1 MRQRP
6 TPCEQAVYGNFP
18 FWNRGYAI
26 LARSANCRPE
36 WLSALKP
43 ACQRFG
49 ERPRDSVEARGI
61 FAIPLPHGPCM
72 IVGVFPNGRDDQG
85 RPGALVFHA
94 RFIPARAFRK
104 SGYNPFAFT
113 AGLSGDWSV
122 RDVDSVLPPGLLI
135 TDSSEPSEPAEEE
148 TVSGIVRAIV
158 NRKRVVVPSA
168 RPIDDLARGVWSRLP
183 ARARARASFATFA
196 YDNGNQ
202 FDLVALPGQR
212 AAGLA
217 QARDPSCLIVDLGDS
232 ATAFTA
238 DITVQPNRGDT
249 QQATMSQRSVMNQ
262 SIRPRFLGRILRS
275 ILPLMVLIGVLGC
288 AGGKEVTP
296 EAVKSARAV
305 WEKAGI
311 KDYDLELKIVSPTG
325 HYRSTV
331 RDGKVLKV
339 ESIQPDGRLLE
350 AHPGDPRFYSVNG
363 QFTNMV
369 EEIALSQ
376 SAEPFGQPK
385 GTKVVMRFDPDAE
398 LGYPHWYRRDVFGTN
413 RSVAIDIVKLE
424 PSKASP

>member
-1 MRQRP
+1 M
-6 TPCEQAVYGNFP
+6 
-18 FWNRGYAI
+18 
-26 LARSANCRPE
+26 
-36 WLSALKP
+36 
-43 ACQRFG
+43 
-49 ERPRDSVEARGI
+49 
-61 FAIPLPHGPCM
+61 
-72 IVGVFPNGRDDQG
+72 
-85 RPGALVFHA
+85 
-94 RFIPARAFRK
+94 
-104 SGYNPFAFT
+104 
-113 AGLSGDWSV
+113 
-122 RDVDSVLPPGLLI
+122 
-135 TDSSEPSEPAEEE
+135 
-148 TVSGIVRAIV
+148 
-158 NRKRVVVPSA
+158 
-168 RPIDDLARGVWSRLP
+168 
-183 ARARARASFATFA
+183 
-196 YDNGNQ
+196 
-202 FDLVALPGQR
+202 
-212 AAGLA
+212 
-217 QARDPSCLIVDLGDS
+217 
-232 ATAFTA
+232 
-238 DITVQPNRGDT
+238 
-249 QQATMSQRSVMNQ
+249 
-262 SIRPRFLGRILRS
+262 RS